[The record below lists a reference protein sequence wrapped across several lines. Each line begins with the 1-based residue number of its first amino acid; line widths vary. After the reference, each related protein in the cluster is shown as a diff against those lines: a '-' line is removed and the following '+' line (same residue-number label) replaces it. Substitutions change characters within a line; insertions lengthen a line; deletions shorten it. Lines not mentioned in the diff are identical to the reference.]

1 MYNYTIA
8 GESQLS
14 LDLLKGIYDVNICSY
29 RVNNTG
35 KYPFI
40 QFLLINDN
48 KETKLDF
55 PFLSNCV
62 YSTRAEFIAN
72 IKQYLSNRLHYT
84 NNVDQGI
91 DFIGFYMYNNK
102 LYVFLD
108 FTECKLELYDIYSN
122 NTNWLVLMDEI
133 INHGHLCNNPINKQV
148 YDFFRSNSDF
158 CFLSNTSGLHYE
170 VPTIGF
176 VYKSENQLQ
185 FTYMFSNIKSNKNE
199 ILGPFYYF
207 TNYYNAIT
215 DAKDN
220 QLKNPDQP
228 SGIVRFALFMENTK
242 YFENHPEDEPDD
254 SDIKQERLLDSTLD
268 TNKEQL
274 TMRIS
279 DHNGKW
285 SNTYDSAYL
294 GMVELD
300 NDELLDHHIMVLK
313 DLNQQIPV
321 SYHYVDLKTE
331 YSIL

>member
-14 LDLLKGIYDVNICSY
+14 LDLLKGVYDVNIFAY
-29 RVNNTG
+29 TVNNTG

-40 QFLLINDN
+40 QVLLINSN

-84 NNVDQGI
+84 NNADQGI
-91 DFIGFYMYNNK
+91 DFIGFYIYNNK

-133 INHGHLCNNPINKQV
+133 INHGHLCNIPINKKV

-158 CFLSNTSGLHYE
+158 CFLSNSNGLHYE
-170 VPTIGF
+170 VPTVGF
-176 VYKSENQLQ
+176 VCKPEARLQ
-185 FTYMFSNIKSNKNE
+185 FTYMFGNTKSNKNE
-199 ILGPFYYF
+199 ILGPFFYF
-207 TNYYNAIT
+207 TNYYKATI
-215 DAKDN
+215 DAQD
-220 QLKNPDQP
+220 DT

-254 SDIKQERLLDSTLD
+254 SVIKQERLLDSTLD

-300 NDELLDHHIMVLK
+300 NDELLDNHLMVLK
-313 DLNQQIPV
+313 DLNQQIPI